1 MININES
8 ECCDSEPLMIK
19 IRPVRW
25 ITTVNNM
32 NYYSEGRRRPP
43 PSVSNDMYLRQF
55 CCCTSPLEDGGG
67 TGGAETDRPVRH
79 RFTLRHRGLIQWS
92 VLA

>member
-32 NYYSEGRRRPP
+32 NYYSEGRPPP

-55 CCCTSPLEDGGG
+55 CCCTSPLEDGGR
-67 TGGAETDRPVRH
+67 GGGGWLKQTDR
-79 RFTLRHRGLIQWS
+79 
-92 VLA
+92 